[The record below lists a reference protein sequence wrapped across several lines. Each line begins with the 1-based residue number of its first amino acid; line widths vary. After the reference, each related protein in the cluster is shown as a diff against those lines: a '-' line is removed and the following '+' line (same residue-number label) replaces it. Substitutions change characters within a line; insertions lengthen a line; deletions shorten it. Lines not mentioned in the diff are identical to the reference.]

1 MNFTEVVQ
9 EVVSITKRADKIA
22 DIRRNVNSAI
32 SEACLGTNFA
42 RDHDELLLPI
52 SSSEYAGSIQLALL
66 PRFRKIH
73 YIIPTGYACPIKSIE
88 APAVFEAGVEQVDR
102 YYISGDQINYKLSK
116 LSSGFK
122 VGYFRYPP
130 TLTDDNPAFWLL
142 EIAPYMII
150 DSAAA
155 KTFRNIGD
163 ETSATQH
170 DRAWRAAY
178 DSARIDLKYGVNYG
192 A

>member
-52 SSSEYAGSIQLALL
+52 SSSEYAGSIQLSLL

-73 YIIPTGYACPIKSIE
+73 YIIPTGYACPIRSIE

-102 YYISGDQINYKLSK
+102 FYISGDQINYKLSK
-116 LSSGFK
+116 LSSGLK
-122 VGYFRYPP
+122 IGYFRYPP
-130 TLTDDNPAFWLL
+130 SLTDTSADFWLL
-142 EIAPYMII
+142 EAAPYMII
-150 DSAAA
+150 DNAAA

-163 ETSATQH
+163 DASAKMH
-170 DRAWRAAY
+170 ENSWRQAY